1 MKVLMS
7 IKPEFATKIFDGS
20 KRYEFRR
27 MIFKQP
33 NVTRIVVYASSPTQK
48 VIGEFEIECILE
60 HHPKELWNRTREGAG
75 ISKGYF
81 MEYFGTKDVGYAIRI
96 KTTKLYRKPRCLKAD
111 YNLKPPQSYLYLL

>member
-7 IKPEFATKIFDGS
+7 IKPEFASKIFDGS

-33 NVTRIVVYASSPTQK
+33 SVTKVVVYASSPVQM
-48 VIGEFEIECILE
+48 VIGEFEIDHILQ
-60 HHPKELWNRTREGAG
+60 HHPKELWNLTRKDAG
-75 ISKGYF
+75 ISKDYF

-96 KTTKLYRKPRCLKAD
+96 KTSRLYRKPKCLKAD
-111 YNLKPPQSYLYLL
+111 FNLKPPQSYLYL

>member
-7 IKPEFATKIFDGS
+7 IKPEFASKIFDGS

-33 NVTRIVVYASSPTQK
+33 SVTKVVVYASSPVQM
-48 VIGEFEIECILE
+48 VIGEFEIDHILE

-96 KTTKLYRKPRCLKAD
+96 KTSKLYRKPKCLKAD
-111 YNLKPPQSYLYLL
+111 YNLKPPQSYLYL